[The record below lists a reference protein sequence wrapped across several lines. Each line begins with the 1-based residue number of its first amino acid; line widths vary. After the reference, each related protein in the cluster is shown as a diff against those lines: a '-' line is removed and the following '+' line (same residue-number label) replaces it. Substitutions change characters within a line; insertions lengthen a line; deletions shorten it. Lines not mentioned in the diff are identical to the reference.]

1 MIKEVKRIA
10 NLAKLNISD
19 EEIDQLAD
27 EFKRILGF
35 IDQLSK
41 VDVENIKPFYEL
53 NTTNHFRDDKVI
65 DQHGRKVVESLAPSE
80 YNGQFVVPRI
90 LQNG

>member
-1 MIKEVKRIA
+1 MIKEVRRIA
-10 NLAKLNISD
+10 NLAKLNISSD
-19 EEIDQLAD
+19 EIDQLAD

-41 VDVENIKPFYEL
+41 VDVDNIKPFYEL
-53 NTTNHFRDDKVI
+53 NTTDHFRDDKVI
-65 DQHGRKVVESLAPSE
+65 DQHGRKAVESLAPCE
-80 YNGQFVVPRI
+80 YNGWFVVPRI